1 MKNKIQN
8 YFYVSYY
15 LYLYILNKMYKNK
28 MYKNKGGKVIG
39 SGGFGC
45 VFDPPLKCLNSR
57 KREKNKISKL
67 MIEKYA
73 VSEFEEITNIKE
85 KLETIPNYEDYF
97 LLNDINICKPDKL
110 TKNDL
115 VHFKDECKALP
126 KNDIT
131 KENINNSLDQLML
144 LNMPHGGIPIDDYI
158 YDNGSFNKIHTL
170 NLRLIDLLN
179 NGIIPM
185 NKKNI
190 YHSDI
195 KDSNV
200 LVKDE
205 NNVIKTRLIDWGL
218 CVEYEKNDNEPFPRT
233 WRNRPLQFNVPFSVI
248 LFTDDFVEKYTS
260 YLEKHRDLDHEDL
273 RPFIIDYIHYWIEKR
288 GAGHYKF
295 INEIMTM
302 LFGHEI
308 NSISGEEKDKVIES
322 QFTMTYITNYL
333 IEVVENYTRFREDGT
348 LNMREYLN
356 EVFIKIVDIWGFIC
370 LYIPLLDLLNN
381 NYARLNNNLLAMF
394 ELLKSILIKYLYS
407 PRIVPI
413 EIEDLLKDLNEL
425 NKLIMN
431 EMSGSARGIVR
442 KSKKSKNRKTLR
454 HTKINFSRPKRMKNK
469 KLFMI
474 TMKKTRKIKRDSKK

>member
-1 MKNKIQN
+1 MKNKNSKI
-8 YFYVSYY
+8 YYTYY
-15 LYLYILNKMYKNK
+15 LYLYILNNMYKNK
-28 MYKNKGGKVIG
+28 MYKNKGGRVIG

-45 VFDPPLKCLNSR
+45 VFDPPLKCLNLR
-57 KREKNKISKL
+57 KRDKNKISKL

-73 VSEFEEITNIKE
+73 VSEFEDITNIKE

-97 LLNDINICKPDKL
+97 LLNQISICKPDKL
-110 TKNDL
+110 TKTDL

-131 KENINNSLDQLML
+131 KENINNSLDKLMI

-158 YDNGSFNKIHTL
+158 YDNGSFNKIHIL
-170 NLRLIDLLN
+170 NIKLIDLLN

-200 LVKDE
+200 LVKNE

-218 CVEYEKNDNEPFPRT
+218 CVEYEKNDNKPFPST
-233 WRNRPLQFNVPFSVI
+233 WKNRPLQFNVPFSVI
-248 LFTDDFVEKYTS
+248 LFTDDFLEKYTS
-260 YLEKHRDLDHEDL
+260 YLDNDKDIDSKNL
-273 RPFIIDYIHYWIEKR
+273 RSFIIDYIHYWIEKR

-295 INEIMTM
+295 INEIMNM
-302 LFGHEI
+302 LFAHEI
-308 NSISGEEKDKVIES
+308 TSISGDEKDKVIEG
-322 QFTMTYITNYL
+322 QFTMVYISNYI

-356 EVFIKIVDIWGFIC
+356 DVFIKIVDIWGFIC

-381 NYARLNNNLLAMF
+381 NYDRLNNNLLSIF
-394 ELLKSILIKYLYS
+394 DLLKSIFIKYLYS

-413 EIEDLLKDLNEL
+413 DIRELLKDLNEL

-431 EMSGSARGIVR
+431 EISGTARGILK
-442 KSKKSKNRKTLR
+442 KSKVSKKNRKTLR
-454 HTKINFSRPKRMKNK
+454 HTKINFSRPKRRKNK

-474 TMKKTRKIKRDSKK
+474 TIKKTRKNKQKN